1 MQKNC
6 NWTKHKF
13 PETSNIK
20 LIDSL
25 NQRISIEE
33 IKKIVKSLKTQKAQ
47 GLDNTANEM
56 MKCLD
61 KTNNLQTLFINIME
75 SGYFPDFWNQVLVC
89 LIYKSGIKDDPNKY
103 RSTALS
109 NCLEKLFNTIF
120 FNNLLSKPQKKYIY
134 IYISPAHTEFH
145 KNRKTSDD
153 IFRIT
158 FLSYVSNLYFITI
171 SRKLM
176 IRYGK
181 IQKIVLIS

>member
-47 GLDNTANEM
+47 GLDNTASEM
-56 MKCLD
+56 MKYLD

-75 SGYFPDFWNQVLVC
+75 SGYFPDSWNQILVC

-120 FNNLLSKPQKKYIY
+120 FNNLLSKPQKKNIYIY
-134 IYISPAHTEFH
+134 IYLQPIRNFI
-145 KNRKTSDD
+145 KTVKLQM
-153 IFRIT
+153 T
-158 FLSYVSNLYFITI
+158 FSESHFY
-171 SRKLM
+171 LM
-176 IRYGK
+176 Y
-181 IQKIVLIS
+181 LIYIL

>member
-75 SGYFPDFWNQVLVC
+75 SGYFPDSWNQILVC

-109 NCLEKLFNTIF
+109 NCL
-120 FNNLLSKPQKKYIY
+120 
-134 IYISPAHTEFH
+134 
-145 KNRKTSDD
+145 
-153 IFRIT
+153 
-158 FLSYVSNLYFITI
+158 
-171 SRKLM
+171 
-176 IRYGK
+176 
-181 IQKIVLIS
+181 